1 MQLRYSTLFF
11 QNAILDMK
19 EKDDSTNLA
28 ARQTGKVNY
37 DGNLGSLLYSSGEDF
52 YDMYHIDREADQGID
67 PVITGTHRKT
77 RKN

>member
-19 EKDDSTNLA
+19 EKDDNTNLA

-37 DGNLGSLLYSSGEDF
+37 DGHLVSLLYSSGEDF
-52 YDMYHIDREADQGID
+52 YEMYHIDREADPGID
-67 PVITGTHRKT
+67 PFIAETHRKT